1 MLSVNID
8 EANLVAVL
16 QPQSPLSESD
26 FQSAAKAIDPLIEKS
41 GQLNGIIIHSK
52 SFPGWDS
59 FGALVSH
66 LRFVRDHHKKV
77 SRVALVT
84 DSAIGKFADPI
95 ASHFVAAEIH
105 SFPYADY
112 DKAREWIIKHG

>member
-1 MLSVNID
+1 MLSVRID
-8 EANLVAVL
+8 EKNLVATL
-16 QPQSPLSESD
+16 QPDGPLSASD
-26 FQSAAKAIDPLIEKS
+26 FQSAAKAIDPVIEKS
-41 GQLNGIIIHSK
+41 GRLNGIIIYTK

-66 LRFVRDHHKKV
+66 LRFVKDHHTKV

-95 ASHFVAAEIH
+95 ASHFVAAEIR
-105 SFPYADY
+105 SFPFADY

>member
-1 MLSVNID
+1 MLSVKID

-16 QPQSPLSESD
+16 QPEGPLSESD
-26 FQSAAKAIDPLIEKS
+26 FQSAAKAIDPLIEKF
-41 GQLNGIIIHSK
+41 GHLNGVIIYTE

-66 LRFVRDHHKKV
+66 LRFIRDHHKKV

-95 ASHFVAAEIH
+95 ASHFVSAEIH
-105 SFPYADY
+105 SYPYADY
-112 DKAREWIIKHG
+112 DKAREWIIKHA